1 MRRCTFIQARR
12 GGWFKCGATSHPWR
26 SALTRTGPAP
36 YAERMLL
43 TCRKSAGFRR
53 SDEGNGA
60 KGNRQHEDLD
70 EGCTLF
76 QAQLAC
82 DVLSQSW
89 TMVWLSKAFGVGSRE
104 LSGVGR
110 PRGSPVPE
118 NGLPPGLAHQRQVGI
133 FGTNDASGVESW
145 EPVRG
150 SSF

>member
-1 MRRCTFIQARR
+1 
-12 GGWFKCGATSHPWR
+12 
-26 SALTRTGPAP
+26 
-36 YAERMLL
+36 MLL
-43 TCRKSAGFRR
+43 TCRKSVGFRR

-60 KGNRQHEDLD
+60 QGNRQDGKLG
-70 EGCTLF
+70 EGCALF
-76 QAQLAC
+76 QARLAC

-89 TMVWLSKAFGVGSRE
+89 TMVWFPKAFGVGSRE

-133 FGTNDASGVESW
+133 FGKMMLQRELV

-150 SSF
+150 LLCATHTI